1 RLLPRSSHVPRR
13 SDGIESGVNW
23 TRCGLGSRSS
33 CKAQD
38 PIALSDHQLR
48 IAMQAAGPLAVEKR
62 GVLLE
67 RIGVQLR
74 LRGIRR
80 PTDPDVELAVINTT
94 VSNVEQNSHRLG
106 HNG

>member
-1 RLLPRSSHVPRR
+1 
-13 SDGIESGVNW
+13 
-23 TRCGLGSRSS
+23 
-33 CKAQD
+33 
-38 PIALSDHQLR
+38 
-48 IAMQAAGPLAVEKR
+48 MQAAGPLAVEKR

-74 LRGIRR
+74 LRGLRR
-80 PTDPDVELAVINTT
+80 PTDLDVELAVINTT